1 MTYDAACSDESL
13 FTYLKTLSPAA
24 LDLELRA
31 LTTLPALTVFANAL
45 SQRLRSRCDFEAVQA
60 LIGAF
65 TRMHG
70 EVIVE
75 NANADDDEG
84 RELEEAVESLLEVQ
98 KAEIARLRELVA
110 SSVGALGFVRD
121 VL

>member
-1 MTYDAACSDESL
+1 
-13 FTYLKTLSPAA
+13 
-24 LDLELRA
+24 
-31 LTTLPALTVFANAL
+31 
-45 SQRLRSRCDFEAVQA
+45 
-60 LIGAF
+60 
-65 TRMHG
+65 MHG

-84 RELEEAVESLLEVQ
+84 RDLEEAVESLLEAQ
-98 KAEIARLRELVA
+98 RSEGARLRELVA